1 MTNGMLNHQR
11 TMVTTVNL
19 PSRQVP
25 SRPVPQQQQ
34 QQPRHNTGPEVV
46 DLSDDDTPAPV
57 VKPKQYEALSV
68 RPVQGLM
75 QQQVRTV
82 PQQRLLVSLK

>member
-1 MTNGMLNHQR
+1 MTNGMLNHQAQR
-11 TMVTTVNL
+11 TVTTVNL

-25 SRPVPQQQQ
+25 SRPVPQQQ

-57 VKPKQYEALSV
+57 VKPKQYGALSV

>member
-1 MTNGMLNHQR
+1 MTNGMVNHQAQR
-11 TMVTTVNL
+11 TITTVNL
-19 PSRQVP
+19 P

-57 VKPKQYEALSV
+57 VKPKQYGALSV